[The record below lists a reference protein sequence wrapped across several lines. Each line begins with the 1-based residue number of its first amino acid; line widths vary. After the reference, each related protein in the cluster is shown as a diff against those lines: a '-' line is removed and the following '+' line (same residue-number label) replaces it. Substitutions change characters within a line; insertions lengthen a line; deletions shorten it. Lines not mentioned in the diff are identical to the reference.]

1 MNNAKPPR
9 HGSLTLSRNGK
20 NTLASTLPP
29 RQVRFPADRSLGM
42 LWTRDR
48 EFGPE
53 DYAFW
58 EPLGEARGLV
68 SVPGGKELRL
78 IINPQAATDL
88 SPLAQLHAEDI
99 QYLQLSSTRV
109 SNAQLVHLNKLTGL
123 RVLWLYDT
131 PVSDAGLTHLR
142 GLTGLRILNLRSTLV
157 STAAVDALQEALP
170 QCEFR
175 RAWK

>member
-1 MNNAKPPR
+1 MSNAKPLR
-9 HGSLTLSRNGK
+9 HGSLSLLRNSRNE
-20 NTLASTLPP
+20 AAHALPP

-42 LWTRDR
+42 LWMRDR
-48 EFGPE
+48 EFSPE

-58 EPLGEARGLV
+58 ESLGEARGLI
-68 SVPGGKELRL
+68 SVPGDKELRL

-88 SPLAQLHAEDI
+88 SPLSQLRPDDV

-109 SNAQLVHLNKLTGL
+109 SNAQLAHLSKLTSL

-131 PVSDAGLTHLR
+131 PISDAGLAHLR
-142 GLTGLRILNLRSTLV
+142 SLAGLRVLNLRSTLV

>member
-9 HGSLTLSRNGK
+9 HGSLTLSLNGK
-20 NTLASTLPP
+20 GKAANALPP
-29 RQVRFPADRSLGM
+29 RQVRFPSDRSLGM
-42 LWTRDR
+42 LWMRDR
-48 EFGPE
+48 EFSPE

-58 EPLGEARGLV
+58 EPIGEARGMI
-68 SVPGGKELRL
+68 SIPSDKELRL

-88 SPLAQLHAEDI
+88 SSLSQLRPDDI

-109 SNAQLVHLNKLTGL
+109 SNAQLAHLSKLSGL

-131 PVSDAGLTHLR
+131 PISDAGLAHLR
-142 GLTGLRILNLRSTLV
+142 SLTGLRVLNLRSTLV